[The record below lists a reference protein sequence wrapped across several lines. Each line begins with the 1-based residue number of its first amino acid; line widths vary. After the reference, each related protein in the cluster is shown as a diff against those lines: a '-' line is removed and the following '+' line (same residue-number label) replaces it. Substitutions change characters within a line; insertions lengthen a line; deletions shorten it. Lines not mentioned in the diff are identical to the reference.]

1 MSRFYISVSKAKSK
15 TKLLFFFFTIWTLC
29 EKRETVE
36 FTEKKINVKSLPG
49 ARTTIKFILK
59 KLVKT
64 I

>member
-1 MSRFYISVSKAKSK
+1 MRKE
-15 TKLLFFFFTIWTLC
+15 KLLSLL
-29 EKRETVE
+29 K
-36 FTEKKINVKSLPG
+36 KKINVKSLPG